1 MKPTNSPDTLKLQ
14 ALADV
19 LFGGPVPKTY
29 GAKLALKSLARAI
42 HVAPFVTRY
51 GNGRWRK
58 YDMSGYPFGALP
70 DSVIAEVAG
79 VGGALVRY
87 HRLRHKV
94 PVCAASTTRNRHAI
108 WRHFLSKWGE
118 PRATEWV
125 KSNAFGPA
133 GTAARDDF
141 LAFVAGLKT
150 RARKP
155 NKAKALNGEHPWGLL
170 PVRTI
175 ALALGV
181 AEKSL
186 HAEAA
191 RRGVPDVSVPA
202 SATPRERW
210 AALHAAWG
218 RERVLQWLSG
228 LSWSEG
234 ATRLRAQYEAVQ
246 W

>member
-1 MKPTNSPDTLKLQ
+1 MKPTNSPDALKLQ

-51 GNGRWRK
+51 GRGRAK
-58 YDMSGYPFGALP
+58 YDLSAFPLGVLP
-70 DSVIAEVAG
+70 DTTIGEVTG
-79 VGGALVRY
+79 VCKNTIMR
-87 HRLRHKV
+87 HRQSLGIGVAPSHK
-94 PVCAASTTRNRHAI
+94 SRNRRQMWQDLLAG
-108 WRHFLSKWGE
+108 WGAE
-118 PRATEWV
+118 RATAWFDEH
-125 KSNAFGPA
+125 AFGPRGEEA
-133 GTAARDDF
+133 KADF
-141 LAFVAGLKT
+141 AAFVAGVKT
-150 RARKP
+150 RGRRA
-155 NKAKALNGEHPWGLL
+155 NKARSLNVEHPWGLL

-175 ALALGV
+175 ALAIGV
-181 AEKSL
+181 SEKSL

-191 RRGVPDVSVPA
+191 RRGAPAVSVPA

-234 ATRLRAQYEAVQ
+234 ATRLRAQYEGVQ